1 MKAILLM
8 FLVACSLVTQAKDL
22 PLTGSHSVVFP
33 TASPEGKNNAA
44 HEAQLFAAIHAIEP
58 VSYTHL
64 IPHINRPA
72 SLRTNRLPIYSS
84 REKW

>member
-1 MKAILLM
+1 MKAILLI

-44 HEAQLFAAIHAIEP
+44 QRNVL
-58 VSYTHL
+58 
-64 IPHINRPA
+64 RPFM
-72 SLRTNRLPIYSS
+72 PSS
-84 REKW
+84 R